1 MAKKD
6 IHLYFHDLRA
16 PVVGIRG
23 YLKMLLDGSFGELP
37 GEASEKLQLVY
48 QETERLHGMIE
59 EMVATFS
66 DEE

>member
-1 MAKKD
+1 MPKKD
-6 IHLYFHDLRA
+6 LHLYFHDLRA

-48 QETERLHGMIE
+48 QETERLHDIIE
-59 EMVATFS
+59 EMVLTLG